1 MLNSVYF
8 SIPLSFNQVLHIAF
22 QKINAINAQYEEK
35 LAALRAQHSNRRAEF
50 LQREA
55 HARQQQYQQ
64 LIRDPYPSSGMAP
77 RDPHGFNNAN
87 APGVGGEVQRG
98 YSADHFDPYRERARF
113 LGGGR
118 DQGFEPRGPY
128 PGGRVYDTGSRYY
141 N

>member
-1 MLNSVYF
+1 
-8 SIPLSFNQVLHIAF
+8 
-22 QKINAINAQYEEK
+22 
-35 LAALRAQHSNRRAEF
+35 
-50 LQREA
+50 
-55 HARQQQYQQ
+55 
-64 LIRDPYPSSGMAP
+64 MAPP